1 LAGEVSNAACAIHK
15 GKQTS
20 LLALDCNKMCG
31 LHGGAGEVCGRCV
44 DPTQQP
50 LHGTAVTR
58 QRMPGVP
65 VCGWPPR
72 GIFWRGGGRKL
83 KGARGGLVAPPLPV
97 APTLVWG
104 RRPGMA
110 PQHLD
115 GAIRC
120 YFPTG
125 STSLTMLAH
134 EARPFAKRG
143 APPHLGWLKV
153 DLPPI
158 APPSRV
164 VTNGMFEM
172 PMLDID
178 SECPLGRALHHGPLA
193 PPRMGTAI
201 SMANAVSWW
210 SWGLHR

>member
-1 LAGEVSNAACAIHK
+1 VRGPHPAAPSRDGGDQAAHAWGSGLRLATQRHFLAG
-15 GKQTS
+15 
-20 LLALDCNKMCG
+20 
-31 LHGGAGEVCGRCV
+31 GEE
-44 DPTQQP
+44 TQK
-50 LHGTAVTR
+50 
-58 QRMPGVP
+58 
-65 VCGWPPR
+65 C
-72 GIFWRGGGRKL
+72 RGGVGC
-83 KGARGGLVAPPLPV
+83 PPLPV